1 MKFSSLTG
9 RIGGDGVDAWQVH
22 YDALARLEAGED
34 IIVLSVGQET
44 EEVTPKFIV
53 DAAVASLR
61 AGRHH
66 YTPVSGI
73 TDLRAAVARHHHRRT
88 GQKVTAANCAIF
100 AGAQNAL
107 FALAQC
113 LLEAGDEV
121 IAIAPY
127 YTTYPATFSAAGARL
142 VSVQSRAGDAFQV
155 DPDAVTAAVTS
166 RTRAVVINS
175 PNNPLGV
182 VYERERIEAIARE
195 CIARGVWLVCDDVYR
210 ELLTDAERAACGHP
224 ASVAGA
230 DEVCVTVGSLSKSH
244 RMTGWRLG
252 WVVGP
257 VALMRHLENLA
268 VCMSYGLP
276 AFIQDAAVAALRHG
290 DAHSRHPR
298 VLLSGGGGDG
308 DSAHGDGDGDGV
320 ATAQQIRRNLDRRRG
335 VAVGMLREAPGVKL
349 IDSTGMFIVFDIS
362 NMQPATGKTVT
373 DATPSPSPS
382 PSPSPTSSPSPSPS
396 PTISARQFAQGL
408 LDEQRVAILP
418 CDGFG
423 PGGSHL
429 LRLSLCVD
437 EARLTEACARIIAH
451 AKSLQ
456 SITVNRRQNP

>member
-73 TDLRAAVARHHHRRT
+73 ADLRAAVAAHHHRRT

-127 YTTYPATFSAAGARL
+127 YTTYPATFTSAGATL

-276 AFIQDAAVAALRHG
+276 AFIQDAAVAALCHG
-290 DAHSRHPR
+290 E
-298 VLLSGGGGDG
+298 GDG
-308 DSAHGDGDGDGV
+308 DSDSGDTGTGT
-320 ATAQQIRRNLDRRRG
+320 APTAQQIRRNLDRRRG
-335 VAVGMLREAPGVKL
+335 VAVGMLRDAPGVKL

-373 DATPSPSPS
+373 DATSS
-382 PSPSPTSSPSPSPS
+382 PSPSPTPSPSPS

-423 PGGSHL
+423 PGGAHL

-437 EARLTEACARIIAH
+437 EARLTEACARIIRH

-456 SITVNRRQNP
+456 SITVKSESNP